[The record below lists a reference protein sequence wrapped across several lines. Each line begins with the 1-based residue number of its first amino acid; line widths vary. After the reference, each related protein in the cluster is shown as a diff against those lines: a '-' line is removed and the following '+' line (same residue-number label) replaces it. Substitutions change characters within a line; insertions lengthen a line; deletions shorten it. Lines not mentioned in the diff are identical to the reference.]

1 MKPTTY
7 PHIATVTT
15 SARKGE
21 TVETRWTIRQEH
33 PYPRVEGNYGS
44 SLNWGNLETLRPDYH
59 AKQRGVKPAIA
70 KHYHASLLRPD
81 FDPEQATGNRQDLAG
96 WDGNAAPL
104 SLRGESLGEIDV
116 RFRGHYEEI
125 KVRGFGTPTPGE
137 AKWIREQI
145 VPQIQA
151 YIDANASS
159 LHAVAVERV
168 RARFED
174 EIAKA
179 RASLLKME
187 QEAAEMVAAIA

>member
-1 MKPTTY
+1 MKPTTH

-15 SARKGE
+15 SARKGD
-21 TVETRWTIRQEH
+21 VVKTRWTIRQEH

-44 SLNWGNLETLRPDYH
+44 LNWGNLETLRPDYH
-59 AKQRGVKPAIA
+59 ARERGVKPTIA
-70 KHYHASLLRPD
+70 KHYTASLLRPD

-104 SLRGESLGEIDV
+104 SLRGASLGEVDI

-125 KVRGFGTPTPGE
+125 KVRGFGFPTPGE

-145 VPQIQA
+145 IPQIQA
-151 YIDANASS
+151 YIDEQAFT
-159 LHAVAVERV
+159 LHAAAVGRV

-174 EIAKA
+174 ELTKA